1 MAITK
6 VTTIERIECLPPMDS
21 SAENTTN
28 DGNWRLT
35 VFYEDTL
42 DDSSDADLPV
52 TVGRTKHFLKYV
64 SEGTATDM
72 STESQ
77 DVQDVASAL
86 WS

>member
-6 VTTIERIECLPPMDS
+6 TTAIERIECQPPMNP

-35 VFYEDTL
+35 VFFEDVL
-42 DDSSDADLPV
+42 DDSSDVDLPV
-52 TVGRTKHFLKYV
+52 TVHRTKHFLKYDDA
-64 SEGTATDM
+64 GDATDM
-72 STESQ
+72 SNEAQ
-77 DVQDVASAL
+77 DVQDVATAL

>member
-6 VTTIERIECLPPMDS
+6 TTTIERIECLPPMDS
-21 SAENTTN
+21 SAADSTN

-35 VFYEDTL
+35 VFFEDVL
-42 DDSSDADLPV
+42 DDASDVDLTV
-52 TVGRTKHFLKYV
+52 TVGRTKHFLRYDDGGNPV
-64 SEGTATDM
+64 DM

-77 DVQDVASAL
+77 DVQDVAAAL

>member
-52 TVGRTKHFLKYV
+52 TVGRTKHFLRYDD
-64 SEGTATDM
+64 EGNAVDI
-72 STESQ
+72 STETQ
-77 DVQDVASAL
+77 DVQDVAAAL

>member
-6 VTTIERIECLPPMDS
+6 VTTIDRIECLPPHDA

-35 VFYEDTL
+35 IFLEDTL

-52 TVGRTKHFLKYV
+52 TVGRTKHFLKYN
-64 SEGTATDM
+64 SEGAETDM
-72 STESQ
+72 SHETQ
-77 DVQDVASAL
+77 DVQDVAAAL

>member
-6 VTTIERIECLPPMDS
+6 TTTIERIECLPPMDS
-21 SAENTTN
+21 SAADSTN

-35 VFYEDTL
+35 VFFEDVL
-42 DDSSDADLPV
+42 DDASDADLPV
-52 TVGRTKHFLKYV
+52 TVGRNKHFLRYDD
-64 SEGTATDM
+64 EGNAVDM

-77 DVQDVASAL
+77 DVQDVAAAL

>member
-6 VTTIERIECLPPMDS
+6 TTTIERIECLPPMDS
-21 SAENTTN
+21 SAADSTN

-35 VFYEDTL
+35 VFFEDVL
-42 DDSSDADLPV
+42 DDASDADLPV
-52 TVGRTKHFLKYV
+52 TVGRTKHFLRYDD
-64 SEGTATDM
+64 EGNAVDM

-77 DVQDVASAL
+77 DVQDVAAAL

>member
-6 VTTIERIECLPPMDS
+6 VTTIERIECLPPMDP

-52 TVGRTKHFLKYV
+52 TVGRTKHFLKYD
-64 SEGTATDM
+64 SDGKATVM
-72 STESQ
+72 SNESQ